1 MATPPPARPCSSA
14 PPRSRRSATPPAP
27 GLLPALGVAL
37 FEAGRLDD
45 AQRVLDAA
53 VEEAVDP
60 AAEARARVEREL
72 VRLHADP
79 GAGLDAA
86 RAAADAALEL
96 LTDDLGRCRAW
107 RLRGWVAWMESQCA
121 RAEAAW
127 READEHAR
135 RAGDER
141 ELLEILGWFTVG
153 GVVRPDAG
161 RGGDRAVHGAP
172 GHGAGQPGREAVVLR
187 PLALLRALAGDVDEA
202 RRLIA
207 DANAILGELGRL
219 HSIVS
224 HHEAYVELLAG
235 APATAAARLQ
245 GDIDRLG
252 AMGEHALLA
261 TTEALLAQARYE
273 QGRHDEAE
281 AHATVAARD
290 TAREDLTTQ
299 AMWRGVQARVL
310 AHRGRHDEAEALARE
325 AVALV
330 GPPTR

>member
-1 MATPPPARPCSSA
+1 M
-14 PPRSRRSATPPAP
+14 
-27 GLLPALGVAL
+27 
-37 FEAGRLDD
+37 
-45 AQRVLDAA
+45 
-53 VEEAVDP
+53 
-60 AAEARARVEREL
+60 
-72 VRLHADP
+72 
-79 GAGLDAA
+79 
-86 RAAADAALEL
+86 
-96 LTDDLGRCRAW
+96 
-107 RLRGWVAWMESQCA
+107 
-121 RAEAAW
+121 
-127 READEHAR
+127 
-135 RAGDER
+135 
-141 ELLEILGWFTVG
+141 
-153 GVVRPDAG
+153 
-161 RGGDRAVHGAP
+161 HGAP
-172 GHGAGQPGREAVVLR
+172 RPVRDSPVASAVVLR

-219 HSIVS
+219 HSSVS

-281 AHATVAARD
+281 AHATAAARD
-290 TAREDLTTQ
+290 AAREDLTTQ

-310 AHRGRHDEAEALARE
+310 AHRGSHDEAEALARE

-330 GPPTR
+330 EPDRRADRPRRRAARARRDPRAARPPADAATAAREALDLYTRKGAVVLADRARSAVRRSEPQVDGGDHAEIGVQ